1 MQEIRK
7 ITLGD
12 RRGIQLANDWIL
24 KSDEVYQVIS
34 TKRGEVIL
42 YGKLPIKLFR
52 DKWGMLPP
60 NYCWLQLS
68 SEAIPIA
75 FKLPNIPFLKKL
87 LFS

>member
-1 MQEIRK
+1 MQEIRE

-12 RRGIQLANDWIL
+12 KRGIELANGIIF
-24 KSDEVYQVIS
+24 KSDELYKVIAVR
-34 TKRGEVIL
+34 KGEVVL
-42 YGKLPIKLFR
+42 HGKLPIKLFR
-52 DKWGMLPP
+52 DKWNMLPP

-75 FKLPNIPFLKKL
+75 FRLPNIPFLKKL

>member
-1 MQEIRK
+1 MQEIRE

-12 RRGIQLANDWIL
+12 KRGIQLANDWVI
-24 KSDEVYQVIS
+24 KSDELYKVIAVR
-34 TKRGEVIL
+34 KGEVVL
-42 YGKLPIKLFR
+42 HGKLPIKLFR
-52 DKWGMLPP
+52 DKWNMLPP

-75 FKLPNIPFLKKL
+75 FRLPNIPFLKKL